1 MIGAATTL
9 IALLLTAEFGS
20 ETVDVRDRGPI
31 DLATFE
37 CRDTPRSTLIQRA
50 CYDPARA
57 SMIVSVKGT
66 YAQYC
71 DLPPATFDGLMAA
84 PSMGQVFKRNF
95 AGDGSGG
102 QYECPAGR
110 VTDVRH

>member
-20 ETVDVRDRGPI
+20 EMVDVADRGAV

-37 CRDTPRSTLIQRA
+37 CRDTPRSTVIQRA
-50 CYDPARA
+50 CYDPAQG
-57 SMIVSVKGT
+57 SMIVSVQGA
-66 YAQYC
+66 YLQYC
-71 DLPPATFDGLMAA
+71 NLPPATFDGLMAA
-84 PSMGQVFKRNF
+84 PSMGQFFKRNF

-102 QYECPAGR
+102 RYGCGPQR
-110 VTDVRH
+110 VPPS